1 MQFKN
6 HASGNLN
13 FINLST
19 RINSKYCRPLFLFEG
34 SYYNSEEFAVQY
46 YKSKGYYAF
55 FSENEPWKIL
65 LNILFKDVFKR
76 LKKLLGKKDINMD
89 LSNKSFPYSFKIN
102 EINGK
107 K

>member
-19 RINSKYCRPLFLFEG
+19 RINSKYGRPLFLFEG

-55 FSENEPWKIL
+55 FSENEAWKIL

-76 LKKLLGKKDINMD
+76 FKKIAWQKGYKYGVIK
-89 LSNKSFPYSFKIN
+89 
-102 EINGK
+102 
-107 K
+107 